1 MEENTT
7 VSEEIVEENTE
18 ISSEDIQAD
27 ISETVPEITISSDSD
42 SSGIVEDNVVETTE
56 EFTVEESTTEEF
68 ATEEFTTEESTTE
81 EFATEGFTVEESTTE
96 NETVVEEYDTY
107 FGYRVYYNSSG
118 YPYYIDGNGKK
129 VYITDTENVIKAGE
143 NKNSEDSVEAE
154 EMEIYTEVPFLE
166 KPLNEYSTSEGLLLL
181 IFVLGI
187 LAFVYHIVFD

>member
-56 EFTVEESTTEEF
+56 EFTV
-68 ATEEFTTEESTTE
+68 EESTTE